1 MERYVLL
8 NGERWPDDTRAER
21 HAILAVLSKNAR
33 LPTFELVWRDVNGL
47 TRAVDVIVVGQPE
60 LKRARDGARPAE
72 IAVAG

>member
-21 HAILAVLSKNAR
+21 HSIVAVLAKSAR

-47 TRAVDVIVVGQPE
+47 ARAVDVIVVGQPE
-60 LKRARDGARPAE
+60 VKRARDGTRPAE